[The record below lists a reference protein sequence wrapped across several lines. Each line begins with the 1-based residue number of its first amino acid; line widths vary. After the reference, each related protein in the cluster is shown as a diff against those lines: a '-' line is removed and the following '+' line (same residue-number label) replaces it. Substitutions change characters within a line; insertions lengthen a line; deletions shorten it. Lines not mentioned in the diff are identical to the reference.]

1 MSIVHLVNDTL
12 SPPETVPGAT
22 AATTLE
28 IAREALD
35 ISARLHRWAATA
47 VQTNRSEQDPSL
59 RQLGVLFAVRDGV
72 SSPVAIARR
81 LRVNR
86 AVVTGLL
93 DRLEQRE
100 LVRREP
106 DPEDRRRQ
114 RVVMTPAGQAACQ
127 SIGTGLAGELA
138 ACLPLASPQDLA
150 GAARTLAQLAQAVAA
165 LEAQTPPPGGF
176 APGGATPDLASDLD
190 ADPP

>member
-1 MSIVHLVNDTL
+1 MNDLLAPPHRL
-12 SPPETVPGAT
+12 SAAPPAS
-22 AATTLE
+22 ALD

-35 ISARLHRWAATA
+35 LSARLHRWAATA
-47 VQTNRSEQDPSL
+47 VQANRSEQDPSL

-93 DRLEQRE
+93 DRLEQRG

-106 DPEDRRRQ
+106 DPADRRRQ
-114 RVVMTPAGQAACQ
+114 CVVMTPAGQAACQ
-127 SIGTGLAGELA
+127 TIGVGLAGELA
-138 ACLPLASPQDLA
+138 ACLPLGTSAELA
-150 GAARTLAQLAQAVAA
+150 ETRRTLALLAQAVAT
-165 LEAQTPPPGGF
+165 LEAQSPPPGGF
-176 APGGATPDLASDLD
+176 APGAAPTGQTSDAD